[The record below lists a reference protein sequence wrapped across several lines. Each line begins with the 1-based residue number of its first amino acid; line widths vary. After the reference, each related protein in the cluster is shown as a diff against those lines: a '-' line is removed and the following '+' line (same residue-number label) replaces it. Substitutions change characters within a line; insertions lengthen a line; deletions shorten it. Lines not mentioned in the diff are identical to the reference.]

1 MTNLTTNLTTKVDL
15 VTRAMDYVN
24 SWFDT
29 YTNFVP
35 GVDTYG
41 DLKEAVLLDLNTASP
56 LYGYVDYIMS
66 QVLNES
72 HLTSDATAYNP
83 DYAYDFYGALSKVTG
98 FHSKITFTDYAED
111 LVETMN

>member
-1 MTNLTTNLTTKVDL
+1 MTNLTTLTTKEDL
-15 VTRAMDYVN
+15 MTRAIDYVN

-35 GVDTYG
+35 GVDIYG

-56 LYGYVDYIMS
+56 LYGYVDFIMS

-72 HLTSDATAYNP
+72 HLTLDATVYNP
-83 DYAYDFYGALSKVTG
+83 DYAYDFYGALNKVTG